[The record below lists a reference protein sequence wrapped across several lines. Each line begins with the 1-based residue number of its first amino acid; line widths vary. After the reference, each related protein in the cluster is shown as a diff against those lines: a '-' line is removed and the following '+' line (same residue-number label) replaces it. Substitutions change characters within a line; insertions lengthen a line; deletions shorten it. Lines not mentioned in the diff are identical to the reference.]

1 MLQNAPENLQGFG
14 IPRATKKP
22 EPPQTSDESMEEE
35 VKRELLRAIGRRK
48 IVHVDMDA
56 FYASVEQRDRPEL
69 RGKPVVVAHR
79 GPRSVVCAASYEVR
93 RFGVRS
99 AMPALRAEKLCPD
112 AIFVPPDFAR
122 YREVS
127 RQIHAIFKRHSDRIE
142 PLSLDEAYLDVTQSK
157 SGLGSATEI
166 AEAIRRAIRDE
177 LSLTAS
183 AGVAPNKFLAKMAS
197 EENKPDGLFV
207 LRPEQVLDFL
217 APQPV
222 GRIPGV
228 GEVTEGRLNALG
240 IRKIDDLRQTPA
252 STLEAHFGRWGA
264 RLHELAYGID
274 AREVVSDRPNKQI
287 SSETTF
293 DDDLLLHELGP
304 HLEALASKVFRAY
317 EREESRIAR
326 TVTLKL
332 KTRDFRTLTRSETPP
347 FPPESFE
354 EFLSLATG
362 LLERVALPPDT
373 RYRLVGVGL
382 SNLEPAEAWPRQL
395 ELFPNDRVIR

>member
-1 MLQNAPENLQGFG
+1 M
-14 IPRATKKP
+14 
-22 EPPQTSDESMEEE
+22 DEA
-35 VKRELLRAIGRRK
+35 LNTQIARAIGSRK

-99 AMPALRAEKLCPD
+99 AMPALRAEKLCPE
-112 AIFVPPDFAR
+112 AIFIPPDFQR
-122 YREVS
+122 YREAS
-127 RQIHAIFKRHSDRIE
+127 RAIHAIFSRHSDRIE
-142 PLSLDEAYLDVTQSK
+142 PLSLDEAYLDVTQNK
-157 SGLGSATEI
+157 SGLSSATEV
-166 AEAIRRAIRDE
+166 AEAIRQSIREE

-197 EENKPDGLFV
+197 EERKPDGLFV
-207 LRPEQVLDFL
+207 LRPHQVLEFL
-217 APQPV
+217 SGQPV

-228 GEVTEGRLNALG
+228 GKVTEGRLSALG
-240 IRKIDDLRQTPA
+240 VRTIDDLRRSPA
-252 STLEAHFGRWGA
+252 ATLEAHFGRWGA
-264 RLHELAYGID
+264 RLHELSYGID
-274 AREVVSDRPNKQI
+274 HREVEGDRPNKQI

-293 DDDLLLHELGP
+293 DDDLFLAELEP
-304 HLEALASKVFRAY
+304 HIERLAEKVYASY

-347 FPPESFE
+347 
-354 EFLSLATG
+354 
-362 LLERVALPPDT
+362 LPPQNYDQFLGIARSLLGRVELSPET
-373 RYRLVGVGL
+373 QYRLVGVGL
-382 SNLEPAEAWPRQL
+382 SNLESADGRAYQL
-395 ELFPNDRVIR
+395 ELFPGDLVKR